1 MFFFGSSE
9 EKGEVTSKA
18 KELKKDTNKSLE
30 VGHNETIAKVES
42 SDVSTLEHNN
52 TKALNE
58 KEAITELMIKVVNS
72 KPVATKLNKRVET
85 LNPITHEAVKVEQN
99 STTELPQVPEVV
111 KVELDNEIETIV
123 IPTIPEVPK
132 VPNVVGNTV
141 SLLSNESNNKLH
153 KEEVLKDEAL
163 YKNRILEKELQ
174 QVREENK
181 KLASQLDNVKHL
193 AIIGEKQARAYESNT
208 QKNIS
213 TLEENLTTQIKEK
226 EALEEK
232 LADELK
238 KEEALHSQL
247 DNVKHLATEGEVKAR
262 AYESNTKNKISA
274 LEAKITELMR
284 VAKQKSEKSHL
295 DFVTLL
301 SSKKSLEANLT
312 SELAQEKA
320 LSQENVQLQ
329 ESLTILLKE
338 KTLLEANMKKLEAEK
353 AVAEVKAKEEAEKLA
368 KEKAEAEA
376 KAKEEAEKAAAEAKA
391 KEEAEKAVAEA
402 KAKEEAEKVA
412 AEAKA
417 KEEAEKAAAEAKA
430 KEESEKV
437 AAEAKAKEEAE
448 KAAAEAKAKEEAE
461 KAAAKAK
468 AKEEAEKAATEAKA
482 KEEAEK
488 AATEAKAKEEAEKAA
503 AEAKAKAAETK
514 LINAFSL
521 TKVAFRTG
529 SSVLTLASKQRLDK
543 AIETM
548 KQYEGYQY
556 QIQGFTDNV
565 GKASSNLKLSDKRA
579 KAVKAYLISKGIDVN
594 ILSAEGF
601 GSADPIASNDTKQG
615 REANRRV
622 VFKIVQ

>member
-85 LNPITHEAVKVEQN
+85 LNPITHEAVKVEQNSTTELPQVPEVVKVEQNSTTELPQVPEAVKVEQN

-208 QKNIS
+208 
-213 TLEENLTTQIKEK
+213 
-226 EALEEK
+226 
-232 LADELK
+232 
-238 KEEALHSQL
+238 
-247 DNVKHLATEGEVKAR
+247 
-262 AYESNTKNKISA
+262 KNKISA

-320 LSQENVQLQ
+320 LSQENVQLK

-368 KEKAEAEA
+368 KEKAEAEAKAKEEAEKAAAEAKAKEEAEKAVAEA